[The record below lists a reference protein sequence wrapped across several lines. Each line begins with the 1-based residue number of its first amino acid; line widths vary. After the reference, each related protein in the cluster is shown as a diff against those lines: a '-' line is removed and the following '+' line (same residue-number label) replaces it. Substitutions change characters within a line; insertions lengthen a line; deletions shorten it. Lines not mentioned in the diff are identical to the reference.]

1 MSFTIIEQAT
11 PRLQRSELAV
21 PGATPAL
28 FEKARRI
35 MEAMAQAAREGR
47 AAVQLG
53 GRLIDIANIRMAQNL
68 LQKAE
73 AASASG
79 KSRQP

>member
-1 MSFTIIEQAT
+1 VFSSSAE
-11 PRLQRSELAV
+11 EV
-21 PGATPAL
+21 
-28 FEKARRI
+28 EKARRI

-47 AAVQLG
+47 AAVQLD

-73 AASASG
+73 AVSASG